1 MRRVN
6 FSNDNTNAVFAVNSY
21 SDFSK
26 LMFDT
31 ARGMEKVSK
40 DEANEKIREIMFQ
53 VLGVDKDTD
62 TKTIRKAIRRNKVAV
77 YEVIEETLDNLL
89 VSGWG
94 DNPFFNDNVEMR
106 NTNAGDKNE
115 FYVPGEMILTVSEL
129 AGNHHDINEIVSV

>member
-1 MRRVN
+1 MRRIN
-6 FSNDNTNAVFAVNSY
+6 FSNDNTKAVFAVNSY

-53 VLGVDKDTD
+53 VLGVDKDAD

-77 YEVIEETLDNLL
+77 YEVIEETIDNLL

-94 DNPFFNDNVEMR
+94 DNPFFNDYVEMR
-106 NTNAGDKNE
+106 NMNAGDTNE
-115 FYVPGEMILTVSEL
+115 FYVPGEMILTVSKL